1 MATKYPNLLQP
12 LDLGFTQLKNRV
24 LMGSMHTGLEE
35 VSGGYEKMATYFA
48 ARARGGVGLMVT
60 GGIAPDFAGRVHMLA
75 SSFTKKSQIKHHRIV
90 TDAVHEADGKIC
102 MQILHAGRYAYSP
115 FSVAPSRIKSPI
127 TPFKPT
133 GLPGFGVKWTI
144 ANFVRCAELAQSA
157 GYDGVEI
164 MGSEGYLINQFIA
177 RHTNKR
183 KDKWGGEYENRIQ
196 LPIEIVKQTRK
207 AVGPNFI
214 IIYRLSMLDLIK
226 DGSTK
231 EEVIQ
236 LGKEIEKAGATIL
249 NTGIGWHEARVPT
262 IATMVPRGAFSW
274 VTKAIKSEL
283 TIPVITSNRINTP
296 EVAEEILANGDADMI
311 SMARPLL
318 ADPEFVTKAA
328 ANKSEEINTCIGCNQ
343 ACLDHTFAGKTASC
357 LVNPQACHETEL
369 VMEPT
374 AEPKKIA
381 VVGAGPAGL
390 SCATEAAG
398 RGHHVTLFETNNK
411 IGGQFNIA
419 KEIPGKEEFKET
431 IRYFI
436 NKLKSTNV
444 EVKLGI
450 KATPEVLNEFDEI
463 VIATGVE
470 PRIPKLDGV
479 NHEKV
484 VLYTDVLLH
493 KKEIGPRVA
502 ILGAGGIGFDT
513 AEYLIHNEA
522 HCPSLDRQVF
532 CQEWGIDMKLEHRGG
547 LTRPTVSPPARTVHL
562 FQRKKT
568 KLGKELG
575 KTTGWIHRTTLKN
588 KKVNMIAGA
597 QYKKI
602 DNYGLHYELDGET
615 KILEVDH
622 VVLCTG
628 QNSVTDLVEPLE
640 ISGKKIHIIGGAL
653 LASEIDAKR
662 AIKEGAEIACKI

>member
-1 MATKYPNLLQP
+1 M
-12 LDLGFTQLKNRV
+12 
-24 LMGSMHTGLEE
+24 
-35 VSGGYEKMATYFA
+35 
-48 ARARGGVGLMVT
+48 
-60 GGIAPDFAGRVHMLA
+60 
-75 SSFTKKSQIKHHRIV
+75 
-90 TDAVHEADGKIC
+90 
-102 MQILHAGRYAYSP
+102 
-115 FSVAPSRIKSPI
+115 
-127 TPFKPT
+127 
-133 GLPGFGVKWTI
+133 
-144 ANFVRCAELAQSA
+144 
-157 GYDGVEI
+157 
-164 MGSEGYLINQFIA
+164 
-177 RHTNKR
+177 
-183 KDKWGGEYENRIQ
+183 
-196 LPIEIVKQTRK
+196 
-207 AVGPNFI
+207 
-214 IIYRLSMLDLIK
+214 
-226 DGSTK
+226 
-231 EEVIQ
+231 
-236 LGKEIEKAGATIL
+236 
-249 NTGIGWHEARVPT
+249 
-262 IATMVPRGAFSW
+262 
-274 VTKAIKSEL
+274 
-283 TIPVITSNRINTP
+283 
-296 EVAEEILANGDADMI
+296 
-311 SMARPLL
+311 
-318 ADPEFVTKAA
+318 
-328 ANKSEEINTCIGCNQ
+328 
-343 ACLDHTFAGKTASC
+343 
-357 LVNPQACHETEL
+357 
-369 VMEPT
+369 
-374 AEPKKIA
+374 
-381 VVGAGPAGL
+381 
-390 SCATEAAG
+390 
-398 RGHHVTLFETNNK
+398 TLFETNNK